1 MLQPT
6 TEMMGAASP
15 LPPGPREKRPFPAL
29 VRRPPAAR
37 VALLHGAY
45 LARSGA
51 WPLVHLKSFKR
62 VTGPKP
68 EGWLTRGV
76 GACLL
81 DIGVALAAAGARGKV
96 AREMRLLG
104 GGVALSFAAMN
115 IYDAAVRRRISPVY
129 LLDAAAQ
136 LAFAALWGAA
146 EVAEAR
152 EARRQPE
159 PAFA

>member
-6 TEMMGAASP
+6 TEEMTAASP

-37 VALLHGAY
+37 VALLHGAW
-45 LARSGA
+45 LALTGA
-51 WPLVHLKSFKR
+51 WPLVHLRSFKR
-62 VTGPKP
+62 VTGPRP
-68 EGWLTRGV
+68 EGWLTRGM

-104 GGVALSFAAMN
+104 GGVALSLAAMDL
-115 IYDAAVRRRISPVY
+115 YYAGKRRRISPVH

-136 LAFAALWGAA
+136 LAFAALWATA
-146 EVAEAR
+146 EVAETR